1 MRLALH
7 HGTLLEPENWTIF
20 KKIRPSAF
28 IPALP
33 VSWPVSLPAKS
44 DALKPTARK
53 QRAASLDTL
62 FIRWM
67 RVALIAA
74 LAALWSLAGWVI
86 VDALRMIFA

>member
-7 HGTLLEPENWTIF
+7 HGTLLEPENWSIF
-20 KKIRPSAF
+20 KKIRPSAL

-33 VSWPVSLPAKS
+33 VSWPVSIPAKT
-44 DALKPTARK
+44 AAPKAPARK
-53 QRAASLDTL
+53 RRVPTLDTL

-67 RVALIAA
+67 RMALIAA
-74 LAALWSLAGWVI
+74 LVALWSLAGWVV